1 MQAHRVLARKWRPNS
16 FSDVVGQPHVLQA
29 LRHAL
34 SSGRLHHAY
43 LFTGTRGVGKTTL
56 ARVLARALNC
66 ETGVTP
72 DPCGV
77 CAACRSIDE
86 GRFVDL
92 IELDAASNT
101 QVDRM
106 RELLENATYA
116 PTAGRFKVYVI
127 DEVHQ
132 LSGSAFNAMLK
143 TLEEPPEHVKFV
155 LATTDP
161 QKIPVTVLS
170 RCMQFGLK
178 PIAASIIAERMSH
191 ILSEEGVDAESAALD
206 LVARAAQGSMRDAL
220 SLLDQAIAFGGGRV
234 AASAVADMLGVA
246 DLDALLAVLDAVSRG
261 DAAAALSAADAI
273 GAKGVALDGALQE
286 LARLIRQA
294 ALYKTLPAAA
304 PDLPPTL
311 VDLAAR
317 LSATDLQVLYQ
328 IAVHARSELD
338 WAPDAE
344 SGFGMA
350 VLRMLALA
358 GPEGE
363 AGRVTAG
370 GAADKPR
377 AAPPI
382 AAATPPQAQSG
393 AARDTR
399 DTAPAPQSSPAGH
412 SVIQPPA
419 AAAETAAG
427 ARTTVDS
434 ISEGP
439 FGGDWPALV
448 ERMDLGGKVR
458 MLADRC
464 VLAGYDDTTIRLE
477 LGAAFRRMLD
487 AAARERLVEAVSGTL
502 GRSVQLDIA
511 VVEQPARST
520 DDTPLARRES
530 ARAVQ
535 QAQAVESIRSDP
547 FVQGLINEMGG
558 VLQDASIRPLQDP
571 TGNVSGGL

>member
-16 FSDVVGQPHVLQA
+16 FADVVGQPHVLQA

-77 CAACRSIDE
+77 CASCRSIDE

-116 PTAGRFKVYVI
+116 PTVGRFKVYVI

-178 PIAASIIAERMSH
+178 PIAASTIAARMRH
-191 ILSEEGVDAESAALD
+191 ILGEEGVDAESAALD

-234 AASAVADMLGVA
+234 AAGAVADMLGVA
-246 DLDALLAVLDAVSRG
+246 DIDALLAVLDAVSRG
-261 DAAAALSAADAI
+261 DALAALAAADAI

-294 ALYKTLPAAA
+294 ALYKALPATT
-304 PDLPPTL
+304 PNLPSAL
-311 VDLAAR
+311 VDFAER

-328 IAVHARSELD
+328 IAIHARSELD

-350 VLRMLALA
+350 LLRMLALA
-358 GPEGE
+358 GPEGD
-363 AGRVTAG
+363 AGRVMSG

-377 AAPPI
+377 ATPPI
-382 AAATPPQAQSG
+382 AAAAESALVAGTTGGNPSG
-393 AARDTR
+393 
-399 DTAPAPQSSPAGH
+399 
-412 SVIQPPA
+412 
-419 AAAETAAG
+419 
-427 ARTTVDS
+427 
-434 ISEGP
+434 GP
-439 FGGDWPALV
+439 FDGDWPALV
-448 ERMDLGGKVR
+448 EGLDLSGKVR
-458 MLADRC
+458 VLADLC
-464 VLAGYDDTTIRLE
+464 TLVGYDDTSIRLE

-487 AAARERLVEAVSGTL
+487 AAVHERLVEAVSGAL
-502 GRSVQLDIA
+502 GRAVRLDIA
-511 VVEQPARST
+511 VVEQPASST
-520 DDTPLARRES
+520 ADTPLARRES
-530 ARAVQ
+530 ARAAR

-547 FVQGLINEMGG
+547 FVQGLINEMDG
-558 VLQDASIRPLQDP
+558 VVQDASIRPLLQDP
-571 TGNVSGGL
+571 TGNVSGEL

>member
-16 FSDVVGQPHVLQA
+16 FADVVGQPHVLQA

-77 CAACRSIDE
+77 CAACRGIEE

-143 TLEEPPEHVKFV
+143 TLEEPPDHVKFV

-178 PIAASIIAERMSH
+178 PIAAAVIAARMAH
-191 ILSEEGVDAESAALD
+191 ILAEEGVEAEPAALD
-206 LVARAAQGSMRDAL
+206 LLARAAQGSLRDAL

-234 AASAVADMLGVA
+234 FAAPVAEMLGVA
-246 DLDALLAVLDAVSRG
+246 DLDALLAILQAVSQG
-261 DAAAALSAADAI
+261 DAEAALAAADALA
-273 GAKGVALDGALQE
+273 GRGVALDGALQE

-294 ALYKTLPAAA
+294 ALCKALPAAV
-304 PDLPPTL
+304 PDTPDG
-311 VDLAAR
+311 VAALAAR

-338 WAPDAE
+338 WAPDVE
-344 SGFGMA
+344 SGFVMA
-350 VLRMLALA
+350 VLRMIALLGPGAEPAVLAPAEGGVAAAPVSRPDTLAAPAAAPAQPLPALALA
-358 GPEGE
+358 
-363 AGRVTAG
+363 V
-370 GAADKPR
+370 
-377 AAPPI
+377 
-382 AAATPPQAQSG
+382 
-393 AARDTR
+393 
-399 DTAPAPQSSPAGH
+399 
-412 SVIQPPA
+412 
-419 AAAETAAG
+419 
-427 ARTTVDS
+427 
-434 ISEGP
+434 SE
-439 FGGDWPALV
+439 
-448 ERMDLGGKVR
+448 
-458 MLADRC
+458 
-464 VLAGYDDTTIRLE
+464 
-477 LGAAFRRMLD
+477 
-487 AAARERLVEAVSGTL
+487 
-502 GRSVQLDIA
+502 
-511 VVEQPARST
+511 
-520 DDTPLARRES
+520 
-530 ARAVQ
+530 
-535 QAQAVESIRSDP
+535 
-547 FVQGLINEMGG
+547 
-558 VLQDASIRPLQDP
+558 
-571 TGNVSGGL
+571 

>member
-16 FSDVVGQPHVLQA
+16 FADVVGQPHVLQA

-56 ARVLARALNC
+56 ARVLARSLNC

-77 CAACRSIDE
+77 CAACRGIEE

-143 TLEEPPEHVKFV
+143 TLEEPPDHVKFV

-178 PIAASIIAERMSH
+178 PIAAAVIAARMTH
-191 ILSEEGVDAESAALD
+191 ILAEEGVEAEPAALD
-206 LVARAAQGSMRDAL
+206 LLARAAQGSLRDAL

-234 AASAVADMLGVA
+234 LAAPVAEMLGVA
-246 DLDALLAVLDAVSRG
+246 DLDALLAILQAVSQG
-261 DAAAALSAADAI
+261 DAEAALAAADALA
-273 GAKGVALDGALQE
+273 GRGVALDGALQE

-294 ALYKTLPAAA
+294 ALCKALPAAV
-304 PDLPPTL
+304 PDTPDG
-311 VDLAAR
+311 VAALAAR

-344 SGFGMA
+344 SGFVMA
-350 VLRMLALA
+350 VLRMIALLGPGAEPAVLAPAEGGVAAAPVSRPDTLAAPAAAPAQPLPALALA
-358 GPEGE
+358 VSE
-363 AGRVTAG
+363 A
-370 GAADKPR
+370 KP
-377 AAPPI
+377 
-382 AAATPPQAQSG
+382 T
-393 AARDTR
+393 
-399 DTAPAPQSSPAGH
+399 
-412 SVIQPPA
+412 
-419 AAAETAAG
+419 AAETRAAD
-427 ARTTVDS
+427 AA
-434 ISEGP
+434 P
-439 FGGDWPALV
+439 FDGDWPALV
-448 ERMDLGGKVR
+448 QRMGLGGKTR

-464 VLAGYDDTTIRLE
+464 VLAAHDATTLRLE
-477 LGAAFRRMLD
+477 LGDAFRRMLD
-487 AAARERLVEAVSGTL
+487 LAVRDKLAEAVVAAL
-502 GRSVQLDIA
+502 GRSVRVDIV
-511 VVEQPARST
+511 VVERAAASGME
-520 DDTPLARRES
+520 TPIARRES
-530 ARAVQ
+530 ARAAQ

-547 FVQGLINEMGG
+547 FVRGLIDEMGG
-558 VLQDASIRPLQDP
+558 VLLDSSIRPLHNQITNP
-571 TGNVSGGL
+571 GEVSP

>member
-16 FSDVVGQPHVLQA
+16 FADVVGQPHVLQA

-56 ARVLARALNC
+56 ARVLARSLNC

-77 CAACRSIDE
+77 CAACRGIEE

-143 TLEEPPEHVKFV
+143 TLEEPPDHVKFV

-178 PIAASIIAERMSH
+178 PIAAAVIAARMTH
-191 ILSEEGVDAESAALD
+191 ILAEEGVEAEPAALD
-206 LVARAAQGSMRDAL
+206 LLARAAQGSLRDAL

-234 AASAVADMLGVA
+234 LAAPVAEMLGVA
-246 DLDALLAVLDAVSRG
+246 DLDALLAILQAVSQG
-261 DAAAALSAADAI
+261 DAEAALAAADALA
-273 GAKGVALDGALQE
+273 GRGVALDGALQE

-294 ALYKTLPAAA
+294 ALCKALPAAV
-304 PDLPPTL
+304 PDTPDG
-311 VDLAAR
+311 VAALAAR

-344 SGFGMA
+344 SGFVMA
-350 VLRMLALA
+350 VLRMIALLGPGAEPAVLAPAEGGVAAAPVSRPDTLAAPAAAPAQPLPALALA
-358 GPEGE
+358 VSE
-363 AGRVTAG
+363 A
-370 GAADKPR
+370 KP
-377 AAPPI
+377 
-382 AAATPPQAQSG
+382 T
-393 AARDTR
+393 
-399 DTAPAPQSSPAGH
+399 
-412 SVIQPPA
+412 
-419 AAAETAAG
+419 AAETRAAD
-427 ARTTVDS
+427 AA
-434 ISEGP
+434 P
-439 FGGDWPALV
+439 FDGDWPALV
-448 ERMDLGGKVR
+448 QRMGLGGKTR

-464 VLAGYDDTTIRLE
+464 VLAAHDATTLRLE
-477 LGAAFRRMLD
+477 LGDAFRRMLD
-487 AAARERLVEAVSGTL
+487 LAVRDKLAEAVVAAL
-502 GRSVQLDIA
+502 GRSVRVDIV
-511 VVEQPARST
+511 VVEQAAASGME
-520 DDTPLARRES
+520 TPIARRES
-530 ARAVQ
+530 ARAAQ

-547 FVQGLINEMGG
+547 FVRGLIDEMGG
-558 VLQDASIRPLQDP
+558 VLLDSSIRPLHNQITNP
-571 TGNVSGGL
+571 GEVSP

>member
-1 MQAHRVLARKWRPNS
+1 MQAHQVLARKWRPNA
-16 FSDVVGQPHVLQA
+16 FTDVVGQTHVLQA

-34 SSGRLHHAY
+34 ASGRLHHAY

-77 CAACRSIDE
+77 CAACRGIEE

-116 PTAGRFKVYVI
+116 PTAGRYKVYVI

-143 TLEEPPEHVKFV
+143 TLEEPPAHVKFV

-178 PIAASIIAERMSH
+178 PIAPAVIAARMAY
-191 ILSEEGVDAESAALD
+191 ILAEEGIDAEPAALD
-206 LVARAAQGSMRDAL
+206 LLARAAQGSLRDGL

-234 AASAVADMLGVA
+234 VAGGVADMLGVA
-246 DLDALLAVLDAVSRG
+246 DADALIRVLDAVSRG
-261 DAAAALSAADAI
+261 DAPAALAAADAI
-273 GAKGVALDGALQE
+273 HEKGVALDGALQE
-286 LARLIRQA
+286 LARLVRQA
-294 ALYKTLPAAA
+294 ALHKALPTAA
-304 PDLPPTL
+304 PDLPAGL
-311 VDLAAR
+311 ADIAAR
-317 LSATDLQVLYQ
+317 LSAADLQVLYQ

-344 SGFGMA
+344 SGFVMS

-358 GPEGE
+358 GPDGEPLAPAGRGAE
-363 AGRVTAG
+363 AGAQRPPARAQAEPASAAQHAVDAG
-370 GAADKPR
+370 PVGTVDRHPAPSPAD
-377 AAPPI
+377 AAPFD
-382 AAATPPQAQSG
+382 G
-393 AARDTR
+393 N
-399 DTAPAPQSSPAGH
+399 
-412 SVIQPPA
+412 
-419 AAAETAAG
+419 
-427 ARTTVDS
+427 
-434 ISEGP
+434 
-439 FGGDWPALV
+439 WPALV
-448 ERMDLGGKVR
+448 ERMGLGGKVR

-464 VLAGYDDTTIRLE
+464 ELASHDPSTLQLR
-477 LGAAFRRMLD
+477 LGATFRRMLD
-487 AAARERLVEAVSGTL
+487 PAALDRLTEAVGAALGHAVRLDVRVAEQAAAAGEGEG
-502 GRSVQLDIA
+502 Q
-511 VVEQPARST
+511 
-520 DDTPLARRES
+520 TPLARRES
-530 ARAVQ
+530 ARAAR
-535 QAQAVESIRSDP
+535 QAQAEASIRGDP
-547 FVQGLINEMGG
+547 FVRGLIDEMGG
-558 VLQDASIRPLQDP
+558 VLLDASIRPLQNHAGKP
-571 TGNVSGGL
+571 GEV

>member
-16 FSDVVGQPHVLQA
+16 FADVVGQPHVLQA

-77 CAACRSIDE
+77 CAACRGIEE

-143 TLEEPPEHVKFV
+143 TLEEPPDHVKFV

-178 PIAASIIAERMSH
+178 PIAAAVIAARMAH
-191 ILSEEGVDAESAALD
+191 ILAEEGVEAEPAALD
-206 LVARAAQGSMRDAL
+206 LLARAAQGSLRDAL

-234 AASAVADMLGVA
+234 FAAPVAEMLGVA
-246 DLDALLAVLDAVSRG
+246 DLDALLAILQAVSQG
-261 DAAAALSAADAI
+261 DAEAALAAADALA
-273 GAKGVALDGALQE
+273 GRGVALDGALQE

-294 ALYKTLPAAA
+294 ALCKALPAAV
-304 PDLPPTL
+304 PDTPDG
-311 VDLAAR
+311 VAALAVR

-344 SGFGMA
+344 SGFVMA
-350 VLRMLALA
+350 VLRMIALLGPGAEPAVLPPAEGGVAAAPVSRPDTLAAPAAAPAQPLPALALA
-358 GPEGE
+358 VSE
-363 AGRVTAG
+363 ARPT
-370 GAADKPR
+370 
-377 AAPPI
+377 
-382 AAATPPQAQSG
+382 
-393 AARDTR
+393 
-399 DTAPAPQSSPAGH
+399 
-412 SVIQPPA
+412 
-419 AAAETAAG
+419 AAETRAAD
-427 ARTTVDS
+427 AA
-434 ISEGP
+434 P
-439 FGGDWPALV
+439 FDGDWPALV
-448 ERMDLGGKVR
+448 QRMGLGGKTR

-464 VLAGYDDTTIRLE
+464 VLAAHDATTLRLE
-477 LGAAFRRMLD
+477 LGDAFRRMLD
-487 AAARERLVEAVSGTL
+487 PAVRDKLAEAVVAAL
-502 GRSVQLDIA
+502 GRSVRVDIV
-511 VVEQPARST
+511 VVEQAAASGME
-520 DDTPLARRES
+520 TPIARRES
-530 ARAVQ
+530 ARAAQ

-547 FVQGLINEMGG
+547 FVRGLIDEMGG
-558 VLQDASIRPLQDP
+558 VLLDSSIRPLHNQITNP
-571 TGNVSGGL
+571 GEVSP

>member
-16 FSDVVGQPHVLQA
+16 FADVVGQTHVLQA

-77 CAACRSIDE
+77 CAACRGIDE

-116 PTAGRFKVYVI
+116 PTAGRYKVYVI

-143 TLEEPPEHVKFV
+143 TLEEPPDHVKFV

-178 PIAASIIAERMSH
+178 PIAPTVISSRMAH
-191 ILSEEGVDAESAALD
+191 ILGEENVEAEPPALD
-206 LVARAAQGSMRDAL
+206 LLARAAQGSLRDAL

-234 AASAVADMLGVA
+234 TATAVAEMLGVA
-246 DLDALLAVLDAVSRG
+246 DLDALLAILHAVCSG
-261 DAAAALSAADAI
+261 DAAKAVAAADALSN
-273 GAKGVALDGALQE
+273 KGVALDGALQE
-286 LARLIRQA
+286 LARLVRRA
-294 ALYKTLPAAA
+294 ALYKALPAAA
-304 PDLPPTL
+304 PDTPQGL
-311 VDLAAR
+311 VELASSA
-317 LSATDLQVLYQ
+317 SATDLQVLYQ

-344 SGFGMA
+344 SGFVMA
-350 VLRMLALA
+350 VLRMIALA
-358 GPEGE
+358 GPVGE
-363 AGRVTAG
+363 PVRLVPTDRTTDRPATASQRG
-370 GAADKPR
+370 VA
-377 AAPPI
+377 AAPASASLEPVQAEPSDLSAEV
-382 AAATPPQAQSG
+382 AAE
-393 AARDTR
+393 R
-399 DTAPAPQSSPAGH
+399 
-412 SVIQPPA
+412 PA
-419 AAAETAAG
+419 ASHRPPSQGVPGEVRAF
-427 ARTTVDS
+427 D
-434 ISEGP
+434 
-439 FGGDWPALV
+439 GDWPVLV
-448 ERMDLGGKVR
+448 ERLGLGGKTR

-464 VLAGYDDTTIRLE
+464 VLAAHDGDGIRLE
-477 LGAAFRRMLD
+477 LAAAFRRMIDPAVRDKL
-487 AAARERLVEAVSGTL
+487 AEAVTAAL
-502 GRSVQLDIA
+502 GRNVRVDIT
-511 VVEQPARST
+511 VVEQNAA
-520 DDTPLARRES
+520 DTPIVRRES
-530 ARAVQ
+530 ARAAQ
-535 QAQAVESIRSDP
+535 QAQAMESIRSDP
-547 FVQGLINEMGG
+547 FVRGLIDEMGG
-558 VLQDASIRPLQDP
+558 VVLDASIRPLPNQISNP
-571 TGNVSGGL
+571 GEVSP

>member
-16 FSDVVGQPHVLQA
+16 FADVVGQPHVLQA

-77 CAACRSIDE
+77 CAACRGIEE

-143 TLEEPPEHVKFV
+143 TLEEPPDHVKFV

-178 PIAASIIAERMSH
+178 PIAAAVIAARMAH
-191 ILSEEGVDAESAALD
+191 ILAEEGVEAEPAALD
-206 LVARAAQGSMRDAL
+206 LLARAAQGSLRDAL

-234 AASAVADMLGVA
+234 FAAPVAEMLGVA
-246 DLDALLAVLDAVSRG
+246 DLDALLAILQAVSQG
-261 DAAAALSAADAI
+261 DAEAALAAADALA
-273 GAKGVALDGALQE
+273 GRGVALDGALQE

-294 ALYKTLPAAA
+294 ALCKALPAAV
-304 PDLPPTL
+304 PDTPDG
-311 VDLAAR
+311 VAALAAR

-344 SGFGMA
+344 SGFVMA
-350 VLRMLALA
+350 VLRMIALLGPGAEPAVLAPA
-358 GPEGE
+358 EGGV
-363 AGRVTAG
+363 A
-370 GAADKPR
+370 
-377 AAPPI
+377 AAPVSRP
-382 AAATPPQAQSG
+382 
-393 AARDTR
+393 DTL
-399 DTAPAPQSSPAGH
+399 A
-412 SVIQPPA
+412 VPA
-419 AAAETAAG
+419 AAPAQPLPALAFAVSEARPTAAETRAAD
-427 ARTTVDS
+427 AASFD
-434 ISEGP
+434 
-439 FGGDWPALV
+439 GDWPALV
-448 ERMDLGGKVR
+448 QRMGLGGKTR

-464 VLAGYDDTTIRLE
+464 VLAAHDATTLRLE
-477 LGAAFRRMLD
+477 LGDAFRRMLD
-487 AAARERLVEAVSGTL
+487 PAVRDKLAEAVVAAL
-502 GRSVQLDIA
+502 GRSVRVDIV
-511 VVEQPARST
+511 VVEQAAASGME
-520 DDTPLARRES
+520 TPIARRES
-530 ARAVQ
+530 ARAAQ

-547 FVQGLINEMGG
+547 FVRGLIDEMGG
-558 VLQDASIRPLQDP
+558 VLLDSSIRPLHNQITNP
-571 TGNVSGGL
+571 GEVSP

>member
-16 FSDVVGQPHVLQA
+16 FADVVGQPHVLQA

-77 CAACRSIDE
+77 CAACRGIEE

-143 TLEEPPEHVKFV
+143 TLEEPPDHVKFV

-178 PIAASIIAERMSH
+178 PIAAAVIAARMAH
-191 ILSEEGVDAESAALD
+191 ILAEEGVEAEPAALD
-206 LVARAAQGSMRDAL
+206 LLARAAQGSLRDAL

-234 AASAVADMLGVA
+234 FAAPVAEMLGVA
-246 DLDALLAVLDAVSRG
+246 DLDALLAILQAVSQG
-261 DAAAALSAADAI
+261 DAEAALAAADALA
-273 GAKGVALDGALQE
+273 GRGVALDGALQE

-294 ALYKTLPAAA
+294 ALCKALPAAV
-304 PDLPPTL
+304 PDTPDG
-311 VDLAAR
+311 VAALAAR

-344 SGFGMA
+344 SGFVMA
-350 VLRMLALA
+350 VLRMIALLGPGAEPAVLAPAEGGVAAAPVSRPDALAAPAAAPAQPLPALALA
-358 GPEGE
+358 VSE
-363 AGRVTAG
+363 ARPT
-370 GAADKPR
+370 
-377 AAPPI
+377 
-382 AAATPPQAQSG
+382 
-393 AARDTR
+393 
-399 DTAPAPQSSPAGH
+399 
-412 SVIQPPA
+412 
-419 AAAETAAG
+419 AAETRAAD
-427 ARTTVDS
+427 AASFD
-434 ISEGP
+434 
-439 FGGDWPALV
+439 GDWPALV
-448 ERMDLGGKVR
+448 QRMGLGGKTR

-464 VLAGYDDTTIRLE
+464 VLAAHDATTLRLE
-477 LGAAFRRMLD
+477 LGDAFRRMLD
-487 AAARERLVEAVSGTL
+487 PAVRDKLAEAVVAAL
-502 GRSVQLDIA
+502 GLSVRVDIV
-511 VVEQPARST
+511 VVEQAAASGME
-520 DDTPLARRES
+520 TPIARRES
-530 ARAVQ
+530 ARAAQ

-547 FVQGLINEMGG
+547 FVRGLIDEMGG
-558 VLQDASIRPLQDP
+558 VLLDSSIRPLHNQITNP
-571 TGNVSGGL
+571 GEVSP

>member
-16 FSDVVGQPHVLQA
+16 FADVVGQTHVLQA

-77 CAACRSIDE
+77 CAACRGIEE

-116 PTAGRFKVYVI
+116 PTVGRFKVYVI

-143 TLEEPPEHVKFV
+143 TLEEPPDHVKFV

-178 PIAASIIAERMSH
+178 PIAAAVIAARMTH
-191 ILSEEGVDAESAALD
+191 ILAEEGIDAEPAALD
-206 LVARAAQGSMRDAL
+206 LLARAAQGSLRDAL
-220 SLLDQAIAFGGGRV
+220 SLLDQAIAFGSGRV
-234 AASAVADMLGVA
+234 LATPVAEMLGVA
-246 DLDALLAVLDAVSRG
+246 DLDALLAILHAVARG
-261 DAAAALSAADAI
+261 DASSALAAADAL
-273 GAKGVALDGALQE
+273 GGRGVALDGALQE

-294 ALYKTLPAAA
+294 ALYKALPAAA
-304 PDLPPTL
+304 PDTPEGL
-311 VDLAAR
+311 VELAMR
-317 LSATDLQVLYQ
+317 LSAADLQVLYQ

-338 WAPDAE
+338 WAPDME
-344 SGFGMA
+344 SGFVMA
-350 VLRMLALA
+350 VLRMIALA
-358 GPEGE
+358 GPGAEPPVLAADRPLNVATTAARHAAAVTQAAAPAE
-363 AGRVTAG
+363 PSKVAPAGPLTAATAEMPKAPAERSAFDASSN
-370 GAADKPR
+370 GAA
-377 AAPPI
+377 
-382 AAATPPQAQSG
+382 
-393 AARDTR
+393 
-399 DTAPAPQSSPAGH
+399 
-412 SVIQPPA
+412 
-419 AAAETAAG
+419 
-427 ARTTVDS
+427 
-434 ISEGP
+434 P
-439 FGGDWPALV
+439 FAGDWPALV
-448 ERMDLGGKVR
+448 ERMGLGGKTR

-464 VLAGYDDTTIRLE
+464 VLAGHDADSIRLE
-477 LGAAFRRMLD
+477 LGGAFRRMLD
-487 AAARERLVEAVSGTL
+487 PGVRDKLSEAVAAEL
-502 GRSVQLDIA
+502 GRIIRIDIV
-511 VVEQPARST
+511 VVEQDASSGAK
-520 DDTPLARRES
+520 TPIARRES
-530 ARAVQ
+530 ARAAQ
-535 QAQAVESIRSDP
+535 QAQAVDSIHGDP
-547 FVQGLINEMGG
+547 FVRSLIDEMGG
-558 VLQDASIRPLQDP
+558 TVLDASIRPLQNQTTNP
-571 TGNVSGGL
+571 GEVSP

>member
-16 FSDVVGQPHVLQA
+16 FADVVGQPHVLQA

-56 ARVLARALNC
+56 ARVLARSLNC

-77 CAACRSIDE
+77 CAACRGIEE

-143 TLEEPPEHVKFV
+143 TLEEPPDHVKFV

-178 PIAASIIAERMSH
+178 PIAAAVIAARMTH
-191 ILSEEGVDAESAALD
+191 ILAEEGVEAEPAALD
-206 LVARAAQGSMRDAL
+206 LLARAAQGSLRDAL

-234 AASAVADMLGVA
+234 FAAPVAEMLGVA
-246 DLDALLAVLDAVSRG
+246 DLDALLAILQAVSQG
-261 DAAAALSAADAI
+261 DAEAALAAADALA
-273 GAKGVALDGALQE
+273 GRGVALDGALQE

-294 ALYKTLPAAA
+294 ALCKALPAAV
-304 PDLPPTL
+304 PDTPDG
-311 VDLAAR
+311 VAALAAR

-344 SGFGMA
+344 SGFVMA
-350 VLRMLALA
+350 VLRMIALLGPGAEPAVLAPAEGGVAAAPVSRPDTLAAPAAAPAQPLPALALA
-358 GPEGE
+358 VSE
-363 AGRVTAG
+363 A
-370 GAADKPR
+370 KP
-377 AAPPI
+377 
-382 AAATPPQAQSG
+382 T
-393 AARDTR
+393 
-399 DTAPAPQSSPAGH
+399 
-412 SVIQPPA
+412 
-419 AAAETAAG
+419 AAETRAAD
-427 ARTTVDS
+427 AA
-434 ISEGP
+434 P
-439 FGGDWPALV
+439 FDGDWPALV
-448 ERMDLGGKVR
+448 QRMGLGGKTR

-464 VLAGYDDTTIRLE
+464 VLAAHDATTLRLE
-477 LGAAFRRMLD
+477 LGDAFRRMLD
-487 AAARERLVEAVSGTL
+487 LAVRDKLAEAVVAAL
-502 GRSVQLDIA
+502 GRSVRVDIV
-511 VVEQPARST
+511 VVEQAAASGME
-520 DDTPLARRES
+520 TPIARRES
-530 ARAVQ
+530 ARAAQ

-547 FVQGLINEMGG
+547 FVRGLIDEMGG
-558 VLQDASIRPLQDP
+558 VLLDSSIRPLHNQITNP
-571 TGNVSGGL
+571 GEVSP